1 MTNDDQTTGK
11 RKIWIRGFFMLLM
24 AMIYQLAGTVM
35 FVVAIIQFVITLL
48 DAPNDRLAAF
58 GRDLGQ
64 YLQKIVNFL
73 TFADEEIPFPFSD
86 WHSAE

>member
-11 RKIWIRGFFMLLM
+11 RKIWIRGFFMLIM
-24 AMIYQLAGTVM
+24 AMIFQLAGTVM
-35 FVVAIIQFVITLL
+35 FVVAIIQFVMALL
-48 DAPNDRLAAF
+48 DTPNDRLAAF

>member
-11 RKIWIRGFFMLLM
+11 RKIWIRGFFMLIM
-24 AMIYQLAGTVM
+24 AMIFQLAGTVM
-35 FVVAIIQFVITLL
+35 FVVAIIQFVMALL
-48 DAPNDRLAAF
+48 DTPNDRLAAF

-86 WHSAE
+86 WRSAE